1 MQGISKLM
9 VRVVSCSIRVLPE
22 NLVGCQ
28 KPFGRNNHTYIG
40 NKKPFLQARYLKTG
54 IAIRKSI
61 VNPC

>member
-1 MQGISKLM
+1 
-9 VRVVSCSIRVLPE
+9 
-22 NLVGCQ
+22 VGCQ